1 MARYNDLEWTP
12 EVLKAAE
19 IWRDRCFYNDGS
31 LFSDEKLW
39 TLENI
44 QELYNYTKDFEVDK
58 GKSYW
63 QKLEEHLENA
73 PQQVIALDAQIH
85 CFLYLFPLGKTL
97 PTAKSN
103 ITSKKKHE
111 NINKILSW
119 ADITLPQNILHGLL
133 TDELLGVGSSGSEF
147 IKQLYLPHKY
157 LLSLLVAFKSITP
170 NQKSQFNVS
179 DDSQAA
185 WKFAEWLDDLPD
197 TRNTM
202 MQNALLFFLYPD
214 YFERIISSDHK
225 NKIVKYFKIF
235 LPNISTGQLSKLSEI
250 DKAIYEI
257 RQKLELTYPNDIVDF
272 YIKPIQVGG
281 HWIDA
286 DVAFEKFK
294 DAGQAPILP
303 NTNKQPLPNEAVGTK
318 DDTKPQSVDSDA
330 LRSEELEEKEHSKR
344 TEVEQKLVTHY
355 VRERVPK
362 LRKAKLG
369 AMIKK
374 YGHLKC
380 ECCDT
385 IGDAYM
391 PEIRRSIFEVHH
403 KKPLS
408 KGLTING
415 LDDLALLCANCH
427 RAIHATNP
435 LLSLEEFKNSI
446 T

>member
-1 MARYNDLEWTP
+1 M
-12 EVLKAAE
+12 
-19 IWRDRCFYNDGS
+19 
-31 LFSDEKLW
+31 
-39 TLENI
+39 
-44 QELYNYTKDFEVDK
+44 
-58 GKSYW
+58 
-63 QKLEEHLENA
+63 
-73 PQQVIALDAQIH
+73 
-85 CFLYLFPLGKTL
+85 
-97 PTAKSN
+97 
-103 ITSKKKHE
+103 
-111 NINKILSW
+111 
-119 ADITLPQNILHGLL
+119 
-133 TDELLGVGSSGSEF
+133 
-147 IKQLYLPHKY
+147 
-157 LLSLLVAFKSITP
+157 
-170 NQKSQFNVS
+170 
-179 DDSQAA
+179 
-185 WKFAEWLDDLPD
+185 
-197 TRNTM
+197 
-202 MQNALLFFLYPD
+202 
-214 YFERIISSDHK
+214 
-225 NKIVKYFKIF
+225 
-235 LPNISTGQLSKLSEI
+235 
-250 DKAIYEI
+250 
-257 RQKLELTYPNDIVDF
+257 
-272 YIKPIQVGG
+272 
-281 HWIDA
+281 
-286 DVAFEKFK
+286 
-294 DAGQAPILP
+294 
-303 NTNKQPLPNEAVGTK
+303 PNEAVGTK